1 MIDNLINL
9 LQIWSLIVLC
19 ILVALI
25 MAGIPFAW
33 RC

>member
-1 MIDNLINL
+1 MIANLINL

-19 ILVALI
+19 ILVSLI